1 MNNRYRTLKNYWVEA
16 RPKAEIEPGPNGSI
30 LIPQPNT
37 RPFLHWLSDSGKLIA
52 THTLEY
58 STLIHSKVLVISKT
72 ASRVHVIDL

>member
-1 MNNRYRTLKNYWVEA
+1 MNPKYRALKNYWVEA
-16 RPKAEIEPGPNGSI
+16 RPKVEIEPGPNGSI

-37 RPFLHWLSDSGKLIA
+37 KPFLHWLSDSGKLMA

-58 STLIHSKVLVISKT
+58 ATLINSKVLVISKN